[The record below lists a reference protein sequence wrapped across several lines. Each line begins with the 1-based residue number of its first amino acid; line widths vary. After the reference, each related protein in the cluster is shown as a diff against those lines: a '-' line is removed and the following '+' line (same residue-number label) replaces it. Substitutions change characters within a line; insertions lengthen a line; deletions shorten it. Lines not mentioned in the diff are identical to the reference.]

1 MLDPS
6 PGRNRAP
13 LKALKRPAPWTRG
26 RWKDLADPIISVKDL
41 TVIFGGRLT
50 AVDHISLDV
59 HRGEIFGFLGPN
71 GAGKTTTIKVLTTL
85 LRPTSGQASVD
96 GHDVLTTPEAVRRS
110 LGYVTQE
117 VTVED
122 HLTGRENLLFYS
134 KLHDVPRGEREGR
147 IIDALEL
154 VGLTERAGDM
164 VRNYSGG
171 MKRRLEVAGA
181 LVHRPAILFLDE
193 PSLGLDPQTRSH
205 LWEYFERLRRE
216 RGTTIFLTT
225 HYMEEANHLSDR
237 VCIIDRGR
245 IVALG
250 TPEELKASV
259 GGDIL
264 TLRTVDGLA
273 EIPAALTALPGV
285 KAVDAANGEVKV
297 TAVRGE
303 EMLPKVLDLLRERRI
318 AVKSVHLEQPSL
330 EDVFLKYTGR
340 RLREEE
346 PGRPSGLRRIRTAM
360 RARR

>member
-1 MLDPS
+1 ML
-6 PGRNRAP
+6 PGAVEG
-13 LKALKRPAPWTRG
+13 TT
-26 RWKDLADPIISVKDL
+26 DPIISVKDL
-41 TVIFGGRLT
+41 TVVFGGRLT
-50 AVDHISLDV
+50 AVDHVSFDV
-59 HRGEIFGFLGPN
+59 LRGEIFGFLGPN
-71 GAGKTTTIKVLTTL
+71 GAGKTTTIRVLTTL
-85 LRPTSGQASVD
+85 LRPTSGQALVD
-96 GHDVLTTPEAVRRS
+96 GHDVLSAPDAVRRS

-134 KLHDVPRGEREGR
+134 KLHDVPRGERERR
-147 IIDALEL
+147 IADALEL

-181 LVHRPAILFLDE
+181 LVHRPTILFLDE
-193 PSLGLDPQTRSH
+193 PSLGLDPQTRAH
-205 LWEYFERLRRE
+205 LCEYFERLRRE

-225 HYMEEANHLSDR
+225 HYMEEANHLADR

-250 TPEELKASV
+250 TPENLRGSV

-264 TLRTVDGLA
+264 ILRTSDGIA
-273 EIPAALTALPGV
+273 EIPAALRSLPGV
-285 KAVDAANGEVKV
+285 RAVDAANGEIKV

-303 EMLPKVLDLLRERRI
+303 EMLPTVLDLLRERRI
-318 AVKSVHLEQPSL
+318 AVKSVHLEQPTL

-360 RARR
+360 RTRR

>member
-1 MLDPS
+1 
-6 PGRNRAP
+6 
-13 LKALKRPAPWTRG
+13 
-26 RWKDLADPIISVKDL
+26 
-41 TVIFGGRLT
+41 
-50 AVDHISLDV
+50 VDHVSFGAP
-59 HRGEIFGFLGPN
+59 RGEIFGFLGPN
-71 GAGKTTTIKVLTTL
+71 GAGKTTTIRVLTTL
-85 LRPTSGQASVD
+85 LRPTSGEAVVN
-96 GHDVLTTPEAVRRS
+96 GFDVEEEPEAVRRS

-122 HLTGRENLLFYS
+122 LLTGRENLLFYS
-134 KLHDVPRGEREGR
+134 KLHDVPRRDRERR

-181 LVHRPAILFLDE
+181 LVHHPAILFLDE

-225 HYMEEANHLSDR
+225 HHMEEANHLSDR
-237 VCIIDRGR
+237 VCIIDRGQ

-264 TLRTVDGLA
+264 TIHTADGLA
-273 EIPAALTALPGV
+273 ETPAALTALPGV
-285 KAVDAANGEVKV
+285 KAVATANGEVKV

-303 EMLPKVLDLLRERRI
+303 EVLPTVLDLLREQRI
-318 AVKSVHLEQPSL
+318 GVRSVHLEQPTL